1 MSCKKSSTFG
11 PLPAWSSKSTSTWLF
26 HPVSTCED
34 STGLTHVRPTVAGE
48 TAMFT
53 LRIDRKG

>member
-1 MSCKKSSTFG
+1 MSFNKSSTFG

-26 HPVSTCED
+26 QPVSTCED